1 NSSCSDWLGYTL
13 KRKLTNQENPLTP
26 FFESHEKTTD
36 MYHTS
41 LILNDLRESF
51 SGMKFYIC
59 IPY

>member
-1 NSSCSDWLGYTL
+1 MLKYKIPQIVTLTQKLLIRWL
-13 KRKLTNQENPLTP
+13 

>member
-1 NSSCSDWLGYTL
+1 MNLETKITIYKFTPQL
-13 KRKLTNQENPLTP
+13 FTLTP

>member
-1 NSSCSDWLGYTL
+1 MLIP
-13 KRKLTNQENPLTP
+13 QELQLSQKIADSVA

>member
-1 NSSCSDWLGYTL
+1 MADSVA
-13 KRKLTNQENPLTP
+13 

>member
-1 NSSCSDWLGYTL
+1 MYSPQKYAIWCN
-13 KRKLTNQENPLTP
+13 KKLLIRWF
-26 FFESHEKTTD
+26 FFESHEKATD